1 MKYPILMADIVDS
14 RKADQILLINE
25 FKRIVNYINNRWEMS
40 ILSPLTITLGDE
52 FQGVIKDMESCY
64 KLVFD
69 MEEFIIEHSLSIKL
83 RYVMNYGI
91 IETPINRDIA
101 YEMLGDGLTQAREQL
116 NKLKASSNRFMI
128 LSDKNEMNSAVIS
141 DLFLLYGSYIDS
153 WKLNEYQMVS
163 EFLKDKD
170 YKVVAKNLG
179 MNKSSTWRRYK
190 SLHIEEYKTTK
201 DLILTLNR
209 IL

>member
-1 MKYPILMADIVDS
+1 MADIVDS
-14 RKADQILLINE
+14 RKTNQNLLINE
-25 FKRIVNYINNRWEMS
+25 FKDVVDFINNKWKES

-52 FQGVIKDMESCY
+52 FQGIIQDMESCY

-69 MEEFIIEHSLSIKL
+69 MEEFIIKNSLRIKL
-83 RYVMNYGI
+83 RYVMNYGN
-91 IETPINRDIA
+91 IETPINKNIA
-101 YEMLGDGLTQAREQL
+101 YEMLGYGLTQTREQL
-116 NKLKASSNRFMI
+116 NKLKSKSNRFI
-128 LSDKNEMNSAVIS
+128 VLSANTGKTTAVIN

-170 YKVVAKNLG
+170 YKVVANNLG

-190 SLHIEEYKTTK
+190 SLHIEEYNTTK
-201 DLILTLNR
+201 DLILTLNK

>member
-1 MKYPILMADIVDS
+1 MADIVDS

>member
-25 FKRIVNYINNRWEMS
+25 FKRAVHYINNRWEMS
-40 ILSPLTITLGDE
+40 IMSPLTITLGDE

-116 NKLKASSNRFMI
+116 NKLKSSSNRFMI

-153 WKLNEYQMVS
+153 WKLNEYRLVS
-163 EFLKDKD
+163 EFLKNKD
-170 YKVVAKNLG
+170 YKVVANNLG

-190 SLHIEEYKTTK
+190 SLHIEEYNTTK